1 MFLGPL
7 LVGPGWTVWLWAT
20 GLWAPW
26 CGRTLSIYAVG
37 ADWKLTRK
45 YSFFS
50 EFEVA
55 FSYLLKAF
63 SCMQGGTCVLKCSL
77 ISLLIIR
84 ACSTYGNSRVR

>member
-63 SCMQGGTCVLKCSL
+63 SCARWNLRVKVFSYFFAHNKSL
-77 ISLLIIR
+77 FD
-84 ACSTYGNSRVR
+84 VWK